1 MKMIAEQ
8 ARALGQAVAMWAV
21 AAGNKTRR
29 LAARFTAPSGR
40 DD

>member
-1 MKMIAEQ
+1 MRTIAEQ

-21 AAGNKTRR
+21 ATGSETRR
-29 LAARFTAPSGR
+29 LAARFTALSSR